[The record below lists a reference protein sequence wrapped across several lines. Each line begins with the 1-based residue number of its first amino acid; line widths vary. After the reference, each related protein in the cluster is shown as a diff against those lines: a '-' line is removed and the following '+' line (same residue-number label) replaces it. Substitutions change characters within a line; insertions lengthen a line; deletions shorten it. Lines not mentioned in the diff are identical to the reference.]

1 MRGID
6 TDTSVVPCPACA
18 SPVFEDELF
27 CESCGA
33 RVAGEPA
40 APMAGVA
47 RRAEE
52 RQDRDLGVIAA
63 VTDRGHLR
71 PRNEDAV
78 AIATVDE
85 RFVAVVCDGVAS
97 TANPH
102 LAARAAADAVLAV
115 LEPSLRLPQWPDAAA
130 LRQLMNEAFAAAQ
143 AAVTLVPDYEPR
155 GHDLAPSTTL
165 VAALA
170 STERVVVGNVGDS
183 RAYWLSSTPSSS
195 RVLTV
200 DDSWAQEQIAEG
212 VVPEVA
218 YADSDAH
225 TITRWI
231 GGDAESVAPGLSELQ
246 VAEPGLLVLC
256 TDGLWNY
263 FEDVERLG
271 DPDPTCPIVA
281 RGHRA
286 TVHRRRARRRGTRQH
301 QRGGPPA
308 RCSPASGAQGV

>member
-183 RAYWLSSTPSSS
+183 PRT
-195 RVLTV
+195 
-200 DDSWAQEQIAEG
+200 G
-212 VVPEVA
+212 
-218 YADSDAH
+218 
-225 TITRWI
+225 
-231 GGDAESVAPGLSELQ
+231 
-246 VAEPGLLVLC
+246 
-256 TDGLWNY
+256 
-263 FEDVERLG
+263 
-271 DPDPTCPIVA
+271 
-281 RGHRA
+281 
-286 TVHRRRARRRGTRQH
+286 
-301 QRGGPPA
+301 
-308 RCSPASGAQGV
+308 